1 MNFTRKIR
9 DLDVRGFIHLAGI
22 VVIMILAL
30 VYFEYIVRFVMTMI
44 DVFMP
49 VFIGVVL
56 AFIFNMPMCLYE
68 AHLPI
73 KNDKVRNR
81 VSAVL
86 AIITVLL
93 FVVIV
98 LVAVIPQIIENM
110 NNFITN
116 SSTFI
121 NNIEPVMEDVL
132 MQLDL
137 PADMMTTIES
147 YEADIT
153 DTLLTGVSNWI
164 PNIIDYLTSL
174 STGVIDLF
182 IGLIMSFYILLSRD
196 MLFRQL
202 GKLAKAIFKPK
213 QYEWLGD
220 FVSLVAVTFGDF
232 IFGQVIEGIIIGVM
246 CYIGC
251 LILKIPYGLICSLV
265 IGVTNVIPYFGP
277 IIGAVVD
284 FLIIFL
290 VDPFQ
295 AIVFLI
301 FSTCLQQFECNLIYP
316 HVVGGAIG
324 LSPLWVLL
332 AVSLGGGLFGIPGM
346 VLGLPTFSVI
356 YELVRRWTNDRIAKQ
371 EAEQ

>member
-1 MNFTRKIR
+1 MNLSRKIR
-9 DLDVRGFIHLAGI
+9 DLDVRGFIHLAMI
-22 VVIMILAL
+22 VVAMILCL
-30 VYFEYIVRFVMTMI
+30 VYFNYIVGFLKTLI

-56 AFIFNMPMCLYE
+56 AFIFNMPMNLYE
-68 AHLPI
+68 THLPI
-73 KNDKVRNR
+73 KNDTIRNR

-86 AIITVLL
+86 SIITVLL
-93 FVVIV
+93 FVVII
-98 LVAVIPQIIENM
+98 LIAVIPQIIDNM
-110 NNFITN
+110 NNFIAN
-116 SSTFI
+116 SSNLI
-121 NNIEPVMEDVL
+121 NNIEPIIEDILV
-132 MQLDL
+132 QLDL
-137 PADMMTTIES
+137 SADVMANIES
-147 YEADIT
+147 YEMDIT
-153 DTLLTGVSNWI
+153 NTLFTGVSNWI

-174 STGVIDLF
+174 STGVIDFF

-196 MLFRQL
+196 MLFRQI
-202 GKLAKAIFKPK
+202 GKLSKALFKPK
-213 QYEWLGD
+213 QYDLLCD
-220 FVSLVAVTFGDF
+220 FVALVAVTFGDF
-232 IFGQVIEGIIIGVM
+232 IFGQVIEGLIIGVM

-251 LILKIPYGLICSLV
+251 LILNIPYGLICSLV

-295 AIVFLI
+295 AVVFLI

-356 YELVRRWTNDRIAKQ
+356 YELIRRWTNDRLAKQ

>member
-9 DLDVRGFIHLAGI
+9 DLDVRGFIHLAAI

-30 VYFEYIVRFVMTMI
+30 VYFEYIIRFVMTMI

-68 AHLPI
+68 AKLPI
-73 KNDKVRNR
+73 KNDVIRNR

-93 FVVIV
+93 FVVAV

-110 NNFITN
+110 NNFISN
-116 SSTFI
+116 SSTLI
-121 NNIEPVMEDVL
+121 NNIQPIMEDL
-132 MQLDL
+132 LIQLNL
-137 PADMMTTIES
+137 TPEVMSNIEA
-147 YEADIT
+147 YETDIT
-153 DTLLTGVSNWI
+153 NTLLTGASNWI

-232 IFGQVIEGIIIGVM
+232 IFGQVIEGVIIGVM

-251 LILKIPYGLICSLV
+251 LILNIPYGLICSLV
-265 IGVTNVIPYFGP
+265 IGITNVIPYFGP
-277 IIGAVVD
+277 IIGAIVD

-295 AIVFLI
+295 AVIFLI

-356 YELVRRWTNDRIAKQ
+356 YELVRRWTNDRLAKR
-371 EAEQ
+371 EAE

>member
-1 MNFTRKIR
+1 MNLTKKIR
-9 DLDVRGFIHLAGI
+9 DLDVRGFIYLALI
-22 VVIMILAL
+22 VIIMILAL
-30 VYFEYIVRFVMTMI
+30 VYFDAIIKFIMTML

-49 VFIGVVL
+49 VFIGVIL
-56 AFIFNMPMCLYE
+56 AFIFNMPMNLYE
-68 AHLPI
+68 THLPI

-81 VSAVL
+81 VAAVL
-86 AIITVLL
+86 SIITVLL
-93 FVVIV
+93 FVVVI
-98 LVAVIPQIIENM
+98 LIAVIPQIIENM
-110 NNFITN
+110 NNFIAN
-116 SSTFI
+116 SSNFI
-121 NNIEPVMEDVL
+121 NNIEPIVEDIL
-132 MQLDL
+132 IQLDL
-137 PADMMTTIES
+137 LADMMASIES

-153 DTLLTGVSNWI
+153 NTIFTGASNRI

-196 MLFRQL
+196 MLFRQI
-202 GKLAKAIFKPK
+202 GKLSKALFKPK
-213 QYEWLGD
+213 QYDWLCD
-220 FVSLVAVTFGDF
+220 FVALVAVTFGDF
-232 IFGQVIEGIIIGVM
+232 IFGQVIEGVIIGVM

-251 LILKIPYGLICSLV
+251 LILNIPYGLICSLV

-277 IIGAVVD
+277 IIGAIVD

-324 LSPLWVLL
+324 LSPLWVLF
-332 AVSLGGGLFGIPGM
+332 AVSIGGGLFGIPGM

-356 YELVRRWTNDRIAKQ
+356 YELVRRWTNSRLAKQ
-371 EAEQ
+371 ETEL